1 MSLSFV
7 CPDLHKS
14 ECDSLKCLLSLLKL
28 MHINFSFTSE
38 CGVDFP
44 KDSEWAGHGLGLQ
57 VNTNEWREQLEAI
70 QALANS
76 KLGIACY
83 SCTVAFSHNLPL
95 CCSSALSLPLAYTHS
110 HNSLCLS
117 LFRPR
122 SRPHSLF
129 TSRLYLPNVFNALI
143 VAMFLSKCQVFSC
156 KFSKCHRHKR
166 WFLCI
171 VSVRYICWST
181 SSDLSQISVK
191 NVHIQGGNIEH
202 ENV

>member
-44 KDSEWAGHGLGLQ
+44 QDSEWAGHGLGLQ

-129 TSRLYLPNVFNALI
+129 TSLTLSLWLCFYQNVKSFLVNFQNVTDIKGDFCVLYLLGTYAEAHLQI
-143 VAMFLSKCQVFSC
+143 SHRFLSKMFT
-156 KFSKCHRHKR
+156 SKEE
-166 WFLCI
+166 
-171 VSVRYICWST
+171 T
-181 SSDLSQISVK
+181 
-191 NVHIQGGNIEH
+191 
-202 ENV
+202 